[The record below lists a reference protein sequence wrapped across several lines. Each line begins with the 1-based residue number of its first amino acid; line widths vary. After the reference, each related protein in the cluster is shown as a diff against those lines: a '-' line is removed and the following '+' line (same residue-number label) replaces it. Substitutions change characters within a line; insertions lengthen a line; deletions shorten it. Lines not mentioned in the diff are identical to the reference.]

1 MKHIIQSVKDLG
13 LVIRAV
19 RKSSGVRQDDLAGT
33 VGVSRQFAVDVER
46 GKPTVQFDRVLLLLK
61 ELGIELSVNVTTE
74 ASAKLQELQSKEQ
87 SAIAVGDTVRQR
99 TSPELDTRT
108 DAVVKR
114 VHGDGALDVKVGDTV
129 RQYTS
134 SAKVTWTD
142 AVVKCVHGNG
152 ALDVE
157 VEGQRLGWS
166 SNYCEVVRRC

>member
-33 VGVSRQFAVDVER
+33 VGVSRQFAVDVEK

-74 ASAKLQELQSKEQ
+74 ASAKLQELESKSQ
-87 SAIAVGDTVRQR
+87 AAIAVGDTVRQY
-99 TSPELDTRT
+99 TSP
-108 DAVVKR
+108 
-114 VHGDGALDVKVGDTV
+114 
-129 RQYTS
+129 
-134 SAKVTWTD
+134 AKVTWTD
-142 AVVKCVHGNG
+142 AIVKYVHKNG

-157 VEGQRLGWS
+157 VEGERFGWS
-166 SNYCEVVRRC
+166 SSYCEVVRRR